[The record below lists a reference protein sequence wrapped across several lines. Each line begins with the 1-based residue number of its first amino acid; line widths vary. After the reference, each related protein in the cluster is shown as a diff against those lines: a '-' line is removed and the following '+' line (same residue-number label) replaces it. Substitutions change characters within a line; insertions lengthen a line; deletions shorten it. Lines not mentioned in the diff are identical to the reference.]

1 MPALIAPHGGGA
13 LRPLLLPADEREEA
27 LKRARTLKRLPLS
40 SRETSDLFMFAMGAY
55 TPLEGFMGRADW
67 RGACLDMRLE
77 NGHFWPLPITL
88 SCGEDFSV
96 AAGDEVA
103 LTDAGGEILG
113 ILTVTETYAI
123 DKALECREVYRTAD
137 EAHPGVAKVM
147 AQGAVNLAGPVSV
160 LSEGHFP
167 ATYRGLYLR
176 PAETRALFTE
186 KGWSTVAAFQTRNP
200 MHRSHEFLAKVALEV
215 CDGVL
220 IHQVLGALKEGDIPA
235 EVRIRAID
243 WLVGNHFPKGRVI
256 QAGYP
261 IEMRYA
267 GPREALLHALF
278 RQNFG
283 CSHLVIG
290 RDHAGLGDYYGPY
303 DAHRVFDEIGADSLA
318 IRPIKVDDTFHCFD
332 CGGMAT
338 GNVCFAPAGAT
349 DPSSEEERCR
359 AVAAVATGSAGG
371 RPCRHGDAG
380 KLRISGTRLRAMFAG
395 GEAIPP
401 EFSRD
406 GVLAILRAHYDGIA

>member
-1 MPALIAPHGGGA
+1 MPTLIAPHGSAA
-13 LRPLLLPADEREEA
+13 LRPLLLPADERDEA

-40 SRETSDLFMFAMGAY
+40 SREVSDLFMLAMGAY
-55 TPLEGFMGRADW
+55 TPLAGFMGAADW
-67 RGACLDMRLE
+67 RGACLEMRLE
-77 NGHFWPLPITL
+77 NGLFWPLPITL
-88 SCGEDFSV
+88 SCGGDAAV
-96 AAGDEVA
+96 AVGDEVA
-103 LTDAGGEILG
+103 LTGAAEEILG
-113 ILTVTETYAI
+113 ILAVTETYAI
-123 DKALECREVYRTAD
+123 DKDLECREVYRSAD

-147 AQGAVNLAGPVSV
+147 AQGSVNLAGPVSV
-160 LSEGHFP
+160 LSEGRFP
-167 ATYRGLYLR
+167 ETYRELYLR
-176 PAETRALFTE
+176 PAETRALFAK

-200 MHRSHEFLAKVALEV
+200 MHRSHEFLAKVAIEV

-220 IHQVLGALKEGDIPA
+220 IHQVLGALKQGDIPA
-235 EVRIRAID
+235 DVRVRAID
-243 WLVGNHFPKGRVI
+243 WLVANHFAEGRVI

-283 CSHLVIG
+283 CSHLVVG
-290 RDHAGLGDYYGPY
+290 RDHAGLGGYYGPY
-303 DAHRVFDEIGADSLA
+303 DAHRIFDEIDAGSLA
-318 IRPIKVDDTFHCFD
+318 IRPLKIDDTFYCFD

-338 GNVCFAPAGAT
+338 GNVCFAADGGK
-349 DPSSEEERCR
+349 DRLREEERYR

-371 RPCRHGDAG
+371 RPCRHDDDG
-380 KLRISGTRLRAMFAG
+380 KLRISGTRLRKMFAG

-406 GVLAILRAHYDGIA
+406 GVLAILQAYYDRTQ